1 MQGKKEDMTNEQSA
15 KKRRV
20 SVAVRKELLSLRHR
34 FGERTS
40 CEGRLTTQF
49 RLVNSGKILSRDERR
64 QMSTPYCYRAWT
76 AFPHFL
82 IRFTR
87 AIQRNEKG
95 WDALFLYAL
104 AVAPLRVFDP
114 LRVFARNKAIQKE
127 NDLKL
132 KWIIRRKNI
141 DKLSISLKNDYICS
155 ELGEKSW
162 LGKEGILI
170 VPNYEIAN
178 FMLRGTRTNAH
189 FLFLLS
195 TRCVKHLI
203 EIKTSV
209 GYLLLQFIS

>member
-1 MQGKKEDMTNEQSA
+1 MQGKNEDMTNEQSA

-64 QMSTPYCYRAWT
+64 QMPTPYCYRAWT

-95 WDALFLYAL
+95 WDALFCYAL
-104 AVAPLRVFDP
+104 PVAPLCVI
-114 LRVFARNKAIQKE
+114 ARNEAIQKE
-127 NDLKL
+127 KR
-132 KWIIRRKNI
+132 IIIVMIITKKKYRQTEHW
-141 DKLSISLKNDYICS
+141 S
-155 ELGEKSW
+155 EK
-162 LGKEGILI
+162 
-170 VPNYEIAN
+170 
-178 FMLRGTRTNAH
+178 
-189 FLFLLS
+189 
-195 TRCVKHLI
+195 
-203 EIKTSV
+203 
-209 GYLLLQFIS
+209 

>member
-1 MQGKKEDMTNEQSA
+1 MGDNKTIMQSA

-20 SVAVRKELLSLRHR
+20 LDEVRKDFLLLRHR

-40 CEGRLTTQF
+40 CEGRLTTRF

-104 AVAPLRVFDP
+104 T
-114 LRVFARNKAIQKE
+114 
-127 NDLKL
+127 
-132 KWIIRRKNI
+132 
-141 DKLSISLKNDYICS
+141 
-155 ELGEKSW
+155 GEKMF
-162 LGKEGILI
+162 E
-170 VPNYEIAN
+170 
-178 FMLRGTRTNAH
+178 
-189 FLFLLS
+189 
-195 TRCVKHLI
+195 
-203 EIKTSV
+203 KTQCYRKTFEKIPTFV
-209 GYLLLQFIS
+209 GHKKKMTTLCFTESQ

>member
-1 MQGKKEDMTNEQSA
+1 MTNEQSA
-15 KKRRV
+15 KKRRM
-20 SVAVRKELLSLRHR
+20 SVTVRKELLSLRHR

-40 CEGRLTTQF
+40 CEGRLATQF
-49 RLVNSGKILSRDERR
+49 RLVNSGKILSRDETR

-104 AVAPLRVFDP
+104 AVVPLRVI
-114 LRVFARNKAIQKE
+114 ARRNDETIQKE

-162 LGKEGILI
+162 LGKEGIPI

-178 FMLRGTRTNAH
+178 FKLRGTRTNAH
-189 FLFLLS
+189 LLFLLS
-195 TRCVKHLI
+195 MWCVKHLI

-209 GYLLLQFIS
+209 GYLFLQFIS

>member
-1 MQGKKEDMTNEQSA
+1 MQGKNEHRTNEQSA
-15 KKRRV
+15 KNVWV

-104 AVAPLRVFDP
+104 AGTEAKRRLVCRCKAGASVSWPSHINESCRIREAIGKKVAPDT
-114 LRVFARNKAIQKE
+114 
-127 NDLKL
+127 
-132 KWIIRRKNI
+132 
-141 DKLSISLKNDYICS
+141 Y
-155 ELGEKSW
+155 
-162 LGKEGILI
+162 
-170 VPNYEIAN
+170 
-178 FMLRGTRTNAH
+178 
-189 FLFLLS
+189 
-195 TRCVKHLI
+195 
-203 EIKTSV
+203 
-209 GYLLLQFIS
+209 